1 MTFDE
6 LMDKYLPL
14 IERAASVQDNA
25 TSFDLALAA
34 LALSVR
40 GDLQG
45 ALEGENLDKG
55 AMMAAKELVSRFTLP
70 EGSGAGFEGSFGS
83 YSEVETLNPIDAT
96 IEAPVLVVEV
106 RQPGTNTLVTQKGG
120 KLVYRELE
128 GELVK

>member
-6 LMDKYLPL
+6 LMGKYLPL
-14 IERAASVQDNA
+14 IERAVAVQD
-25 TSFDLALAA
+25 SPSSYEIALAA
-34 LALSVR
+34 LAIALR

-83 YSEVETLNPIDAT
+83 YSEADTLNPIDAT

-106 RQPGTNTLVTQKGG
+106 RQPGNSTLVLQKDG
-120 KLVYRELE
+120 KLVYKELE